1 MLRRLREA
9 GYEAY
14 FVGGCVRDS
23 VLGRRAHDWDVAS
36 AASPAEVER
45 LFRHTAPTGAK
56 HGTVTV
62 LSAGGAVEVTAF
74 RREGPYS
81 DHRRPDSVAFTGDLL
96 SDLARWDFTM
106 NAMAMGEDGGIRD
119 PFGGLGDVERG
130 LIRCVGEPR
139 RRFVEDALRMLRAV
153 RFAAQ
158 LGFELEGETRRAI
171 GECAPLAASL
181 SAERVRDE
189 LVKTLRSPRPEL
201 AWELLSMGLM
211 ARYAGAVGPAP
222 PLSRLPQYARLAHL
236 CRELEM
242 RGCIGSAE
250 EFLRALRFDRRT
262 VRAATAATAALAS
275 GSRDYKRLLRD
286 YGREAVL
293 AAWPH
298 SRELRRVLASGEC
311 WSVDGLALGGKELL
325 DMGLRGREL
334 GEALSALLEHVTDHP
349 EDNRAD
355 ILCKLIAEERERYG
369 ENS

>member
-1 MLRRLREA
+1 M
-9 GYEAY
+9 
-14 FVGGCVRDS
+14 
-23 VLGRRAHDWDVAS
+23 
-36 AASPAEVER
+36 
-45 LFRHTAPTGAK
+45 
-56 HGTVTV
+56 
-62 LSAGGAVEVTAF
+62 
-74 RREGPYS
+74 
-81 DHRRPDSVAFTGDLL
+81 AFTGDLL
-96 SDLARWDFTM
+96 SDLARRDFTM

-130 LIRCVGEPR
+130 LIRCMGEPR
-139 RRFVEDALRMLRAV
+139 RRFGEDALRMLRAV

-201 AWELLSMGLM
+201 AWELLSTGLM

-236 CRELEM
+236 CRELET

-262 VRAATAATAALAS
+262 VRAAAAATAALAS

-311 WSVDGLALGGKELL
+311 WSVDGLALGGVELL

-369 ENS
+369 ENA

>member
-81 DHRRPDSVAFTGDLL
+81 DHRRPDSVAFTGDLF
-96 SDLARWDFTM
+96 SDLARRDFTI

-130 LIRCVGEPR
+130 LIRCMGEPR
-139 RRFVEDALRMLRAV
+139 RRFGEDALRMLRAV

-158 LGFELEGETRRAI
+158 LGFELERETRAAI
-171 GECAPLAASL
+171 EECTPLAASL

-189 LVKTLRSPRPEL
+189 FEKTLYSPRPEL
-201 AWELLSMGLM
+201 AWRLLSSGLM
-211 ARYAGAVGPAP
+211 DTYAHASGPP
-222 PLSRLPQYARLAHL
+222 PALSSLPLYARLARVCH
-236 CRELEM
+236 ELAR
-242 RGCIGSAE
+242 RGDIDSAG
-250 EFLRALRFDRRT
+250 EFLRRLRFDRRT

-369 ENS
+369 ENA